1 MFGQLIIS
9 GIGTG
14 LIVALPAIA
23 LSLTFGILRFP
34 NFAIGAMLTFAAYI
48 AWALNT
54 LAGVPLVAAAALPIW
69 HGFSTWLLACRWLS
83 PVC

>member
-34 NFAIGAMLTFAAYI
+34 NFAIGAMLTFAAYM
-48 AWALNT
+48 AWVLN
-54 LAGVPLVAAAALPIW
+54 VIEFDLVQVHCAD
-69 HGFSTWLLACRWLS
+69 RWL
-83 PVC
+83 VNGE

>member
-1 MFGQLIIS
+1 MFSQLIIS

-34 NFAIGAMLTFAAYI
+34 NFAIGAMLTFAAYMAWVLNVVAGLPMVI
-48 AWALNT
+48 AGLLT
-54 LAGVPLVAAAALPIW
+54 VLLFPLVAIASDAA
-69 HGFSTWLLACRWLS
+69 
-83 PVC
+83 